1 MDTVQRLHQWR
12 RRFFLKLLSV
22 CFSPAFLSMSEQIHC
37 IPKLHHNTQQN
48 HNKDNNNNKTSV
60 AHVPLLQFQ
69 KMSQLNILAS
79 KLLVSVHGLY
89 SSCTNAVSFYTV
101 AKI

>member
-1 MDTVQRLHQWR
+1 MAAQIFSETV
-12 RRFFLKLLSV
+12 V
-22 CFSPAFLSMSEQIHC
+22 CLFFSPAFLSMSEQINC

-60 AHVPLLQFQ
+60 ANVPLLQFQ
-69 KMSQLNILAS
+69 KMLQLNILAS
-79 KLLVSVHGLY
+79 KLLMSVHGLY
-89 SSCTNAVSFYTV
+89 SLCTNAVSFYTV